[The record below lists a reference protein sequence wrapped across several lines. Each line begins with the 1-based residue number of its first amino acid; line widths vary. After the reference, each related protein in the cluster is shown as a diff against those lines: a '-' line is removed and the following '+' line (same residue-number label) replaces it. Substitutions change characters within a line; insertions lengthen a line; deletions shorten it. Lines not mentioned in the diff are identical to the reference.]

1 MIVCPINPAILTV
14 VMNPIMQRILFL
26 PQILQYGLKA
36 TSFFFVIK
44 NYLFSMHY
52 VPGTQNQSAVNYPED
67 RKVQKK
73 RMCYVSQSCLAPSV
87 QVYKFLFIYLY
98 SYVHTV
104 FGSFLP
110 PPLFPPPPCYPA
122 ETILPLALILLKR
135 EYKQ

>member
-87 QVYKFLFIYLY
+87 QVYKFLFIYLFIFICAY
-98 SYVHTV
+98 SVWV
-104 FGSFLP
+104 ISPPSSLP
-110 PPLFPPPPCYPA
+110 STSL
-122 ETILPLALILLKR
+122 LPGRNYFALSSNFVEER
-135 EYKQ
+135 V